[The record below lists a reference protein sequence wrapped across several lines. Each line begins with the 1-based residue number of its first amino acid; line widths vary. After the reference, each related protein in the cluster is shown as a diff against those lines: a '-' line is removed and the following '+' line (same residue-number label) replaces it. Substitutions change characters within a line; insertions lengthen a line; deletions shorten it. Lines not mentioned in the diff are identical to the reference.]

1 VLFNSLPFLYGF
13 LPVTYL
19 VFWRLR
25 SKRSRYA
32 WLTLTGYVFY
42 SFWDYRFCALMAT
55 STLVSYLAGLGLRA
69 WDDSRRRRLC
79 LIAPVT
85 IDLCL
90 LGFFKYAGFAMANAN
105 RLGELLHLPIY
116 LSGPTIILPVGISF
130 YTFHTITYIVDSYR
144 RAITPTRNL
153 LEFSCYVSLFSQL
166 VAGPIVRFSQIERDL
181 ENIDHG
187 DRGQGWARGWSLFAL
202 GMIKKVLI
210 ADTIAAAINP
220 ALAQYATLSTGGAW
234 LCMLGY
240 AYQIYFDFSGYSD
253 MAVGLG
259 HLFGIGIPQNFNSP
273 YRALDIADFWRR
285 WHISLSTC
293 LRDYLYIPLGGNRGP
308 RWLTYRNLM
317 ITMLL
322 GGLWHG
328 ASWTFVAWGGYHG
341 ALLAAYRLG
350 GRRYWDPLPASVRR
364 AGTFFLVVVGWV
376 FFRASSFSMAAS
388 LLGTM
393 FSWTAAPG
401 AWGAGVGVGGLLLL
415 VAVTIAALVAHVGA
429 NTSELRHE
437 WRPLASTA
445 LAALFVL
452 CLVVIYGGPRMPFLY
467 FQF

>member
-1 VLFNSLPFLYGF
+1 MLFNSLPFLYGF

-240 AYQIYFDFSGYSD
+240 AYQIYFDFSGYS
-253 MAVGLG
+253 
-259 HLFGIGIPQNFNSP
+259 
-273 YRALDIADFWRR
+273 
-285 WHISLSTC
+285 